1 MAGFTEGEGCFYVVV
16 TPSPDSKNGFT
27 ISLAFQVT
35 QNLRD
40 LDLMQKLINFF
51 GCGRIRLRPSGEA
64 VDFLVT
70 KIKDLNDKVIPFFEK
85 IPLQGLKSKNF
96 ADFNKAADILKIKGH
111 LTNEG
116 LEKIRQIN
124 DGMNSRRI

>member
-1 MAGFTEGEGCFYVVV
+1 LRDPAATFIIYNEGHYSSGGSTPRVAGGV
-16 TPSPDSKNGFT
+16 
-27 ISLAFQVT
+27 
-35 QNLRD
+35 D
-40 LDLMQKLINFF
+40 LDLMQKFINFF
-51 GCGRIRLRPSGEA
+51 GCGRLRLRPRGEA

-96 ADFNKAADILKIKGH
+96 SDFHKAADILKIKRH
-111 LTNEG
+111 LTLEG
-116 LEKIRQIN
+116 LDKIRQIK